1 MIHDL
6 LHAVAPVAA
15 RRWLAAACLLLLYPV
30 ALAAHGTLLRTVPAA
45 NATVAERP
53 SEIRLWF
60 NESIESRFS
69 RVTVS
74 RAERDA
80 ATGELQ
86 AQERVDEGLVE
97 GAGVTRELAVK
108 LPATL
113 APGVYLVQWRV
124 LSIDSHRTTGK
135 FTLTYDPGTDNAD
148 SSR

>member
-1 MIHDL
+1 L
-6 LHAVAPVAA
+6 V
-15 RRWLAAACLLLLYPV
+15 
-30 ALAAHGTLLRTVPAA
+30 RTVPAA

-60 NESIESRFS
+60 NESIERRFS

-86 AQERVDEGLVE
+86 AQERVDEGVE
-97 GAGVTRELAVK
+97 AGPSVTRELAVK

-135 FTLTYDPGTDNAD
+135 FTLTYDPGTDKAD

>member
-6 LHAVAPVAA
+6 PHAVVPMAA
-15 RRWLAAACLLLLYPV
+15 RRWLAACLLLLCPA
-30 ALAAHGTLLRTVPAA
+30 ALAAHGTLIRTAPAA

-53 SEIRLWF
+53 REIRLWF
-60 NESIESRFS
+60 NESIERRFS
-69 RVTVS
+69 RVTVN

-80 ATGELQ
+80 ATGKLQ
-86 AQERVDEGLVE
+86 AQERVDEGLE
-97 GAGVTRELAVK
+97 DGPGVTRELAVK

-135 FTLTYDPGTDNAD
+135 FTLTYAPGTDKAD

>member
-6 LHAVAPVAA
+6 LHAVAPC
-15 RRWLAAACLLLLYPV
+15 RWLAAACLLLFYPI

-60 NESIESRFS
+60 NESIERRFS

-86 AQERVDEGLVE
+86 AQERVDEGLEE
-97 GAGVTRELAVK
+97 GPGVTRELAVK
-108 LPATL
+108 LPETL

-135 FTLTYDPGTDNAD
+135 FTLMYDSGTDKAD